1 MEKLEEDGDLQA
13 VVSTGLVATEG
24 IHDALS
30 EMDRFC
36 KGNAQPT
43 RRNDSCIEFVA
54 YDISPE
60 VFAYIQ
66 VCLSSVSV
74 RRS

>member
-1 MEKLEEDGDLQA
+1 MEKLEEDEDLRA

-24 IHDALS
+24 IHDALA
-30 EMDRFC
+30 EMERFC

-43 RRNDSCIEFVA
+43 GRNNSCIEFVA

-66 VCLSSVSV
+66 VCLSSVRV
-74 RRS
+74 RYS